1 MTHLNGHGSLRIFV
15 TGFRLSIRDLCDALG
30 SQPGIELVGSAGDM
44 AKAALALRSSRV
56 DVIVHKI
63 PPGALAQ
70 SDLSRIRELTRA
82 PIVLLAEGADQVLL
96 DKALE
101 ADVADVVVLPQ
112 PAERVAFA
120 IRKAARA
127 AASQA
132 GATDGAAAQVITVFS
147 PKGGTGKTVVS
158 SNLAAGIA
166 KREGLRTLLL
176 DLDLQFGDA
185 AIMLGIEPEQTLHD
199 LVMAPGKLDAEKL
212 GGYITR
218 HAASGLDV
226 LAGPLRPEEG
236 ELVAE
241 QGVERLLEV
250 ARAAYDVIV
259 VDTSPS
265 FHGPTLAA
273 LDCTDVLLLLCTP
286 EVPTLK
292 NVRLGIETL
301 RRLAIA
307 DSRMSLVLN
316 RADAG
321 AGIRRPEVEGAL
333 GMAVSHELPN
343 TPDVPAAVNRGAP
356 LTLTSPSLAFSG
368 AVAQMSHSV
377 LGRKRSSK
385 AWSDLYSVNGARG
398 GFVSRA
404 RGLAAVCLPPAR
416 RTGYSLDS

>member
-1 MTHLNGHGSLRIFV
+1 MTYLNGHGSLRIFV
-15 TGFRLSIRDLCDALG
+15 TGFRLSIRDLCEGLG
-30 SQPGIELVGSAGDM
+30 AQPGIELLGTAGDM
-44 AKAALALRSSRV
+44 GTAASALGASKV
-56 DVIVHKI
+56 DVVLHKI
-63 PPGALAQ
+63 PPGTLPQ
-70 SDLSRIRELTRA
+70 NDLSRIRELTRA
-82 PIVLLAEGADQVLL
+82 PIVLLAEGADLVFL

-112 PAERVAFA
+112 PVERVAFTV
-120 IRKAARA
+120 RKAARV

-132 GATDGAAAQVITVFS
+132 GAADGARAQVITVFS

-199 LVMAPGKLDAEKL
+199 LVIAPGKLDAEKL
-212 GGYITR
+212 SGYLTH
-218 HAASGLDV
+218 HAGSGLDV

-265 FHGPTLAA
+265 FHGPTLSA

-301 RRLAIA
+301 RRLSVA
-307 DSRMSLVLN
+307 DARMSLVLN

-333 GMAVSHELPN
+333 GMAVSYELPN

-356 LTLTSPSLAFSG
+356 LTLTSPSVEFSA
-368 AVAQMSHSV
+368 AVRQMSQSL

-385 AWSDLYSVNGARG
+385 AWSDLYSVNGTRS
-398 GFVSRA
+398 GFVSKA

-416 RTGYSLDS
+416 RHGYSLDS